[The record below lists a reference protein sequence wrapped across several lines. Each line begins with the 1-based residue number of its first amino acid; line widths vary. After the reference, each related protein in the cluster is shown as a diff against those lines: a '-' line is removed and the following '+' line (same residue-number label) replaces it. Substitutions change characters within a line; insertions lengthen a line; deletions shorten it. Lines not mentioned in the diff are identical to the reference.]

1 MAKGELTDAE
11 VLQPPAQGELSDADV
26 MTGPS
31 LREQTF
37 FSPEFA
43 KQYAAKG
50 LEEFQRAP
58 GFTLGGLRF
67 AAGALG
73 SIPGSIVDGV
83 ADLFTKSHK
92 AWNEGLTPQEET
104 EFATNAMLT
113 QIGAEERFRLPKTKT
128 LTPAE
133 EFHEQVAKP
142 IAQSVVDS
150 TAPPR
155 ITVPL
160 DPRNVLP
167 TVETFQT
174 VSGQNVANV
183 SMPGAG
189 DFRFDL
195 QRVGDNDRGIDLV
208 VQTTGGRTGQGLTAY
223 TALADHL
230 AQQGQKLYI
239 EKTEVS
245 PAAQRIHQG
254 LDEAGLLDSD
264 EQGSFVK
271 TLPPPEVAAS
281 PEAAANNLQQLVN
294 DVKEARDLGVVGGD
308 REPIPDE
315 ETPAVAAQR
324 AIPARAK
331 QGDKITM
338 TPAGESIDAY
348 QKRFAEWVSKIKHPG
363 DIDGIIMRAAEENN
377 FFPQARAGEIPAAH
391 IEELAKASGFDST
404 KFDRDALRTRFQS
417 DDEFRAMMQAQL
429 QTRDD
434 YRAALQKAT
443 ADPSV
448 DNINAA
454 MDAKA
459 RHENALEYVAAF
471 RSDWG
476 KAGLAQQEF
485 LRSERRR
492 AQYIERDRSGVTR
505 EPNDLVAATES
516 FADKP
521 STAGLNE
528 LIEAAEK
535 TVRAA
540 EKPTATPLPGVND
553 LVESARNV
561 LKRLAPNREA
571 TTALDRLIAAAEA
584 EVAPATGPQRTI
596 GEPAPQG
603 LPQMLGEAKAA
614 VKRIPGGQKL
624 ISLIE
629 EAERTAMTT
638 QKVEMPGQPAVM
650 PKELSDLVAEARK
663 AASRLR
669 NQNDQTP
676 RPLLQLLA
684 AADRAAGPRKTAVQ
698 RSVAQQLPP
707 ELQALVDKAE
717 RVTKRF
723 GGIDRD
729 AAEIRAATEATEG
742 LDKEGFSY
750 VVGKAWDL
758 AKTAADKTDRLFWLR
773 NNWLLSGPI
782 THTFYFAV
790 NTGTALAEHVL
801 NPAVAAV
808 IDRVGGGRNAFFGEP
823 FAGLMGLAHAVPGAS
838 KAAWTAAKTGLR
850 VPLESEL
857 RLAERGEESPQARGA
872 NIPYLAHS
880 SPDWGAIS
888 AAADWLGVPM
898 AARRAAELAAGGWA
912 GRFANLQ
919 HTFFKVLN
927 EGAQAHQ
934 NAYVATA
941 KEGLNPLSDANFAD
955 RYVYHLKN
963 PTDDVLRDNVNAG
976 YAGTFMQKLGPK
988 TQRLTSALKDTPLRW
1003 EFPFLHVPVNIARMG
1018 VSYSPLAVFG
1028 SDMRAQL
1035 MGKQGARPQ
1044 ALALARVFIGTA
1056 VMSYIYSLA
1065 MQEEVTGDYPTDKK
1079 EQDRWK
1085 ALNIQPN
1092 SFKWGNQW
1100 KSYSR
1105 FGPVRIPMT
1114 IGANLADIVKHYDVH
1129 DDEAMAKA
1137 GGKFL
1142 LSTVDA
1148 LGDEVGMLSLR
1159 QFLDAHSGQKKL
1171 SEYAASTL
1179 GSFMPYSTLL
1189 NQLASYNDPSMR
1201 QVRGFTDEIKY
1212 KWPWTRQ
1219 SLPPKRDALFGEP
1232 LPNPAYQAF
1241 IRTSPVN
1248 PDPIKAELDRIGYHP
1263 AAPHPE
1269 IGKVKLTPEQYDR
1282 YEATAGPYVRKELT
1296 EAIQSPLW
1304 AAHNNQPEWQ
1314 EAVAKGRIERA
1325 RARARGVMQA
1335 DSMARDGADNLVAAG
1350 RRRRMMQ
1357 INGN

>member
-1 MAKGELTDAE
+1 MAGPEDWGATPVEQGPEDWGAQAVSEMSGERPVPTT
-11 VLQPPAQGELSDADV
+11 LQ
-26 MTGPS
+26 
-31 LREQTF
+31 
-37 FSPEFA
+37 
-43 KQYAAKG
+43 
-50 LEEFQRAP
+50 
-58 GFTLGGLRF
+58 TLVGN
-67 AAGALG
+67 
-73 SIPGSIVDGV
+73 IPGSAERFAKGQAETILNAATTLINPNPIAKLQFIKDLAIGSVEGLKERYEQGFTHAVTSDPVAVAMDLATVAGGLHLAKTGLVDST
-83 ADLFTKSHK
+83 AHLFTKNHE
-92 AWNEGLTPQEET
+92 AWNNDLTHHEET
-104 EFATNAMLT
+104 QSATNANMAQSGIDEKLS
-113 QIGAEERFRLPKTKT
+113 LPKTKDMSA
-128 LTPAE
+128 AE
-133 EFHEQVAKP
+133 EFHDQVTKP
-142 IAQSVVDS
+142 AAQSVLDS
-150 TAPPR
+150 TP
-155 ITVPL
+155 ITS
-160 DPRNVLP
+160 NVDQ
-167 TVETFQT
+167 V
-174 VSGQNVANV
+174 
-183 SMPGAG
+183 
-189 DFRFDL
+189 
-195 QRVGDNDRGIDLV
+195 I
-208 VQTTGGRTGQGLTAY
+208 
-223 TALADHL
+223 
-230 AQQGQKLYI
+230 
-239 EKTEVS
+239 
-245 PAAQRIHQG
+245 
-254 LDEAGLLDSD
+254 SD
-264 EQGSFVK
+264 I
-271 TLPPPEVAAS
+271 
-281 PEAAANNLQQLVN
+281 
-294 DVKEARDLGVVGGD
+294 KEARDLGVVGGD
-308 REPIPDE
+308 RAPIPDE

-324 AIPARAK
+324 AVPARAR

-338 TPAGESIDAY
+338 TPAGEPIDAY

-363 DIDGIIMRAAEENN
+363 DIDGIIMRAAEDNN

-417 DDEFRAMMQAQL
+417 DDEIRALQQVLLQA
-429 QTRDD
+429 RDD
-434 YRAALQKAT
+434 YRSALEKAK
-443 ADPSV
+443 ADPTNV
-448 DNINAA
+448 ENMNAA

-459 RHENALEYVAAF
+459 RHENALEYYAAF

-476 KAGLAQQEF
+476 KSGLAQQEF
-485 LRSERRR
+485 LRNERRR
-492 AQYIERDRSGVTR
+492 AQYTERDRNGVPK
-505 EPNDLVAATES
+505 EPNDLIAATES
-516 FADKP
+516 FASSPTK
-521 STAGLNE
+521 AGLNE
-528 LIEAAEK
+528 LIEAAQK
-535 TVRAA
+535 AVDAA
-540 EKPTATPLPGVND
+540 KPKEAEAAAPKAPPPQGVSD
-553 LVESARNV
+553 LVNAAQDALNTLRG
-561 LKRLAPNREA
+561 KGPKHP
-571 TTALDRLIAAAEA
+571 LDRL
-584 EVAPATGPQRTI
+584 V
-596 GEPAPQG
+596 
-603 LPQMLGEAKAA
+603 
-614 VKRIPGGQKL
+614 
-624 ISLIE
+624 
-629 EAERTAMTT
+629 
-638 QKVEMPGQPAVM
+638 
-650 PKELSDLVAEARK
+650 
-663 AASRLR
+663 
-669 NQNDQTP
+669 
-676 RPLLQLLA
+676 A
-684 AADRAAGPRKTAVQ
+684 AADRAVGPRKITVQ
-698 RSVAQQLPP
+698 RSVAQQFPP

-729 AAEIRAATEATEG
+729 AAEIRAVAEATEG

-750 VVGKAWDL
+750 VVGKAWDM
-758 AKTAADKTDRLFWLR
+758 AKTAADKTDTLFWLR

-808 IDRVGGGRNAFFGEP
+808 IDRVRGGRNAFFGEP

-838 KAAWTAAKTGLR
+838 RAAWAAARTGLR

-898 AARRAAELAAGGWA
+898 AARSAAELAAGGWA

-941 KEGLNPLSDANFAD
+941 KEGLNPLTDATFAD
-955 RYVYHLKN
+955 RYAYHLKN

-1028 SDMRAQL
+1028 PEMRAQL

-1044 ALALARVFIGTA
+1044 ALALARVFIGIA
-1056 VMSYIYSLA
+1056 VMSYVYNLA

-1100 KSYSR
+1100 KSYNR
-1105 FGPVRIPMT
+1105 MGPVRIPLTM
-1114 IGANLADIVKHYDVH
+1114 GANIADIVKHYDVD

-1171 SEYAASTL
+1171 SEYAATTL

-1189 NQLASYNDPSMR
+1189 NQLSSYNDPYMR
-1201 QVRGFTDEIKY
+1201 QVRGFTDEMKY

-1241 IRTSPVN
+1241 IRTSPAN

-1269 IGKVKLTPEQYDR
+1269 IGKVKLTPDQYDR

-1296 EAIQSPLW
+1296 EAMQSPLW
-1304 AAHNNQPEWQ
+1304 AMHNNQPEWQ
-1314 EAVAKGRIERA
+1314 EAVAKARIAVA

-1335 DSMARDGADNLVAAG
+1335 DSMARDGPNNLVAAG
-1350 RRRRMMQ
+1350 RQRRRIQ
-1357 INGN
+1357 INGPAEQ